1 MLKFFEVEESSQ
13 KVILLITSQEFNKV
27 LTGLCHFD
35 SFSNA
40 KSAVSNWNKTEYA
53 WIQAV
58 LPDACWCCT
67 SSFVKFI
74 ISLHKFQYSWLTTQ
88 NTSSTTRGV
97 CFTVVKL
104 LYMTIINSSV
114 VLTPRS
120 LSLEDPLSYEDLE
133 IPAVCVSV
141 ASLCRFCTLWG
152 MWYSLKFGICIIPLI
167 LWNFN
172 NLDKC

>member
-1 MLKFFEVEESSQ
+1 MQNQLYQIETRLNMLGYKQSYQMLAGAVRL
-13 KVILLITSQEFNKV
+13 VLLNLLSACISFNIA
-27 LTGLCHFD
+27 G
-35 SFSNA
+35 
-40 KSAVSNWNKTEYA
+40 
-53 WIQAV
+53 
-58 LPDACWCCT
+58 
-67 SSFVKFI
+67 
-74 ISLHKFQYSWLTTQ
+74 SLATQ

-152 MWYSLKFGICIIPLI
+152 MWYSLKFGIWIIPLI
-167 LWNFN
+167 LLKF
-172 NLDKC
+172 